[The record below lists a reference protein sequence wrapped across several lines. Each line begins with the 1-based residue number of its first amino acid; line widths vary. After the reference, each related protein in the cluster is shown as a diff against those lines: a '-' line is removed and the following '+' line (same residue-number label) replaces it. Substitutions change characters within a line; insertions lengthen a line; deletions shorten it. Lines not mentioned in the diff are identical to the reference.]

1 MSSLDDTMEL
11 PRTHSASDIE
21 EFLAG
26 LPHHLQTLGM
36 DEQNSPSRS
45 SSLDD
50 LTLNRSGSL
59 TPTLSRMALARSL
72 EQITV
77 VSPTPVL
84 L

>member
-1 MSSLDDTMEL
+1 MPALHDPAVEL

-21 EFLAG
+21 EFLSG
-26 LPHHLQTLGM
+26 LPHLQTLGV
-36 DEQNSPSRS
+36 DEQSSPSRS

-50 LTLNRSGSL
+50 LALNRSGSL
-59 TPTLSRMALARSL
+59 TPTMSRMALARSL
-72 EQITV
+72 ELVAV